1 MDQILDA
8 FGDSIGAF
16 FDDPTIQLALR
27 AIGIYIVFVWLA
39 AAYWAYRDLQTRTAN
54 PIAPYLAAAM
64 IILFTPIFFPFG
76 IILYRIIR
84 PSETVAEANE
94 RALAEEAMLVE
105 VESQPH
111 CANCARRVHADWI
124 ICPTCRNRLRRV
136 CPNCSRLVELDWSLC
151 AWCGKDF
158 ERPETLREVLAPAPR
173 RRLAASEP
181 TSAVS
186 ALGRSSELN
195 GANAPRRPQL
205 AEPTAA
211 RRSAELTEPTSVRR
225 SAELTEPGTSRRTV
239 EMPEATAG
247 RRSAASQTGSETG
260 ARSPLS
266 PSMEP
271 LPADGSTSG
280 RSATRRR

>member
-181 TSAVS
+181 TTAVP
-186 ALGRSSELN
+186 ALGRSSELS
-195 GANAPRRPQL
+195 GASRRPQL
-205 AEPTAA
+205 TEPTA
-211 RRSAELTEPTSVRR
+211 RR
-225 SAELTEPGTSRRTV
+225 SAELTEPGTSGRTV

-260 ARSPLS
+260 PRSPLS